1 MIDITE
7 KNVTLRT
14 AVARGRLRCR
24 PETLTLIREQRLPKG
39 NLFDVARAA
48 ALLAA
53 KQTPALI
60 PHCHPVPIEET
71 VVEFETN
78 DDGVLCR
85 VTVRCLARTGPEMEA
100 MTAVNIALLTVYDL
114 LKPVDKSMIIDDV
127 LLESKSGG
135 KSGDFRHPEIG
146 GR

>member
-1 MIDITE
+1 MIDISE
-7 KNVTLRT
+7 KTVTLRT
-14 AVARGRLRCR
+14 AVARGRLQCL
-24 PETLTLIREQRLPKG
+24 PETVARIREGRLPKG

-71 VVEFETN
+71 AVNFETEG
-78 DDGVLCR
+78 DGVLCR

-100 MTAVNIALLTVYDL
+100 MTAVSVALLTVYDL
-114 LKPVDKSMIIDDV
+114 LKPVDKTMV
-127 LLESKSGG
+127 VEGLLLESKTGG
-135 KSGDFRHPEIG
+135 KSGDFHHPEID
-146 GR
+146 RR